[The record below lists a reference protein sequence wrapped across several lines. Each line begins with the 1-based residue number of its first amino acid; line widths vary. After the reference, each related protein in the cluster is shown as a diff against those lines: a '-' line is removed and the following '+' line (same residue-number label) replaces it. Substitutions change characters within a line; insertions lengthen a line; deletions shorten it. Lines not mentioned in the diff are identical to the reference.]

1 MDDCYR
7 ALSISKDEDLKM
19 PLKKQP
25 NFCFVNNYFDAGLT
39 YWQPNMDTKFVYG
52 HIFPDVYFVNTNL
65 PEEKV

>member
-25 NFCFVNNYFDAGLT
+25 NFCFVNNCFDAGLT

-52 HIFPDVYFVNTNL
+52 HIFLFC
-65 PEEKV
+65 